1 MTSIKSFLWTG
12 TTSAI
17 LRADGKTPEVNDI
30 LEISTSWQE
39 ISFLCNFN
47 ILVGMLLGPTDLVE
61 SSEDS
66 IRATLC
72 LSVGLKKKNVELY
85 FSESLKSVYEY
96 I

>member
-1 MTSIKSFLWTG
+1 
-12 TTSAI
+12 
-17 LRADGKTPEVNDI
+17 
-30 LEISTSWQE
+30 
-39 ISFLCNFN
+39 
-47 ILVGMLLGPTDLVE
+47 MLLGPTDLVE

-72 LSVGLKKKNVELY
+72 LPVGLKKKNVELY